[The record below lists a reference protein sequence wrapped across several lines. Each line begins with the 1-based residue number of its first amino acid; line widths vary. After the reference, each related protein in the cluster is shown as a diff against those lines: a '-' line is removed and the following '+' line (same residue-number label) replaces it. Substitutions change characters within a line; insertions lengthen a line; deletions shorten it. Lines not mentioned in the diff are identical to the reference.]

1 MSFYD
6 TLKSL
11 VDKVFMPRRARKG
24 SHRVGDPCR
33 MPFRWGDYL
42 YSNFKTRDCP
52 VNPLL
57 LFYYYILV
65 MISLKHYVYAGSKDK
80 FYCKIIDDNI
90 VYMQKCLIK
99 TFISVTFTFFFC
111 KINNYQLLFLGNT
124 LRHEKYHVVGL
135 LSRSG
140 EWGRMVEKRQFE
152 YG

>member
-90 VYMQKCLIK
+90 VYMQKCLIQIFLDLFGLV
-99 TFISVTFTFFFC
+99 TSWGSSNYHSSFSPISSPC
-111 KINNYQLLFLGNT
+111 ERL
-124 LRHEKYHVVGL
+124 
-135 LSRSG
+135 
-140 EWGRMVEKRQFE
+140 
-152 YG
+152 